1 MKKFIIIVVF
11 VFLISI
17 LISFNYLLWDREK
30 QMESFQ
36 DMSTSKNLSIETL
49 GEKINSLDKENK
61 SLKDQLNSL
70 SINNAELKDDYSL
83 MLQEREDLRKKA
95 LEQNELLLEFKKAM
109 DTKPVE
115 DVLQKWIQAINK
127 KNYSSASSYISA
139 FSTDEKLNNLNNLKI
154 AYQDSVK
161 NISLKELKIY
171 ADNNDDEHISK
182 VQFLVTLKVDVP
194 STSKQ
199 DYYKDGL
206 NKKYFTMDFD
216 RDQNRWFISVIQD
229 TP

>member
-1 MKKFIIIVVF
+1 MKKFVIIVVF

-30 QMESFQ
+30 QMENFE
-36 DMSTSKNLSIETL
+36 DMSTSKNLSIEAL
-49 GEKINSLDKENK
+49 GEKINSLDKNNK
-61 SLKDQLNSL
+61 ALKDQVDSL
-70 SINNAELKDDYSL
+70 TISNAELKDKYAL
-83 MLQEREDLRKKA
+83 MLQERDDLKKK
-95 LEQNELLLEFKKAM
+95 LLDQEKLVVQFKNAM

-115 DVLQKWIQAINK
+115 DIIQKWIQAINK
-127 KNYSSASSYISA
+127 KNFSTASSYISA
-139 FSTDEKLNNLNNLKI
+139 FSTDNNLNNLNNLKNV
-154 AYQDSVK
+154 YQDSVK
-161 NISLKELKIY
+161 NITLKELKIY
-171 ADNNDDEHISK
+171 ADNDDSEHVSK

-216 RDQNRWFISVIQD
+216 NNQNKWFISEIQD